1 MYTDIIYG
9 RKRDACSP
17 QCYEPVTRWLSAL
30 LRKAVFYVAKDGKTQ
45 CDMRPF
51 AKQKTAYRKIRYKKI
66 KNQYYSTWAGLTV
79 ATTYSEHVP
88 TRNLPPQMPMPE
100 LM

>member
-1 MYTDIIYG
+1 
-9 RKRDACSP
+9 
-17 QCYEPVTRWLSAL
+17 
-30 LRKAVFYVAKDGKTQ
+30 
-45 CDMRPF
+45 MRPF

-100 LM
+100 LT